1 VAVIVNDLGSINI
14 DGQAVQQMGLDQEDE
29 KVVELQN
36 GCMCC
41 GLKDDLLREIRDI
54 AKSGK
59 YDVLLVEGSGV
70 AEPMPVAE
78 GIANFDI
85 GRGSAL
91 DACCWL
97 SVSCR
102 RCRAVTCLPAWRPTR

>member
-1 VAVIVNDLGSINI
+1 MNDLGSVNV
-14 DGQAVQQMGLDQEDE
+14 DGEAVKKLGLDEEDE
-29 KVVELQN
+29 KVVELSN

-41 GLKDDLLREIRDI
+41 GLKDDLLQEIADI
-54 AKSGK
+54 AKSDK

-85 GRGSAL
+85 GRGKMLSDIVHL
-91 DACCWL
+91 DT
-97 SVSCR
+97 VVTR
-102 RCRAVTCLPAWRPTR
+102 RRHTQLLGEL